1 MHTLRIQLVR
11 CRFKKENKAKGKKK
25 EQGVTYGRKKKPR
38 TTLLGRSNQKERKE
52 IWIKG
57 TYMQFKEPARTEE
70 TESYWY
76 CTYMQITKE
85 EKQGQ
90 EDSDSK
96 ASRQPGLV
104 DPDNFDDNSSSTR
117 KHHRLQKITS

>member
-57 TYMQFKEPARTEE
+57 TYMQFKEPDRTEE

-85 EKQGQ
+85 EKPGQ
-90 EDSDSK
+90 QDSDSK
-96 ASRQPGLV
+96 ASWQPGLV
-104 DPDNFDDNSSSTR
+104 DSDDFDDDSP
-117 KHHRLQKITS
+117 